1 MKYYWFFAKKTKQ
14 NYLLLF
20 FNKIQQGIYYILLI
34 FNIVFKAIFRKLK
47 KKIYITYN
55 IVAQIVNIFNKTK
68 DGKY

>member
-1 MKYYWFFAKKTKQ
+1 MKYYWYFAKKTKQ

-20 FNKIQQGIYYILLI
+20 FNKIQQDICYILLI
-34 FNIVFKAIFRKLK
+34 FSIVFKWIFRKLK